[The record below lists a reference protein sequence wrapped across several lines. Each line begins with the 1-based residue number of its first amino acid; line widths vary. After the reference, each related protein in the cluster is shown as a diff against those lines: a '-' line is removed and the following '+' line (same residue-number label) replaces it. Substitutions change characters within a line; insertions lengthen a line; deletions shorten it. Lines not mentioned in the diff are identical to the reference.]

1 MNTDEIFERGTGDWE
16 KLGNSMDENDF
27 SRADMLA
34 VVCASLLKEP
44 EKNFCTTLMI
54 QGEKFFIQIKKGY
67 K

>member
-1 MNTDEIFERGTGDWE
+1 MQLDEIFERGTGDWE
-16 KLGNSMDENDF
+16 KLADFIDENDF
-27 SRADMLA
+27 TRADMLA
-34 VVCASLLKEP
+34 VVCASLLREP